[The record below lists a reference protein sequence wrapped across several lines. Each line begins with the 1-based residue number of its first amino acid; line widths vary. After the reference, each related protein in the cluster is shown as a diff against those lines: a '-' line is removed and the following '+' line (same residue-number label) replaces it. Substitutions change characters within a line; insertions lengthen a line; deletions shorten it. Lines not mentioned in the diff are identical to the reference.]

1 MPRYFFHVVAA
12 GEGIADE
19 VGRVLPGIRAAHV
32 RAVKFMEQV
41 LPLIDREDDLREWR
55 IEVADES
62 GAVLITVLFRAA
74 GLTGRTP
81 SLPTTQWGGSHV
93 PRDAPMTFLA

>member
-19 VGRVLPGIRAAHV
+19 VGTVLPDVRDAHA
-32 RAVKFMEQV
+32 RAVKFMEEV

-74 GLTGRTP
+74 GLTGCT
-81 SLPTTQWGGSHV
+81 
-93 PRDAPMTFLA
+93 A